1 MEAAADDPLDSIE
14 SASEV
19 RDYKSD
25 CIALGTRILIL
36 DRHRVSPMPSVRPR
50 SPWKSCTT
58 TWTNAYL
65 TKSSLKTYQ
74 RATTWV
80 KKERRAYSHVC
91 VTRCKSSSHVP
102 CHLTQKPSRAFLC
115 SASSA
120 VRALL
125 FADATD
131 DVPVIGARPSQQTM
145 PRGDSSIHPSS
156 LKRCYRISRL
166 ATWFAQR
173 V

>member
-1 MEAAADDPLDSIE
+1 MEAAVDDPVDSIE

-19 RDYKSD
+19 RGCKSD
-25 CIALGTRILIL
+25 CIALCTRILIL
-36 DRHRVSPMPSVRPR
+36 DSHRVSPMPSARPR

-58 TWTNAYL
+58 TCTHAYL

-74 RATTWV
+74 HAKTWV
-80 KKERRAYSHVC
+80 KKAYSHVC
-91 VTRCKSSSHVP
+91 VTRCRSSSRVL

-115 SASSA
+115 SASLA
-120 VRALL
+120 LCALL

-131 DVPVIGARPSQQTM
+131 DVPVNGARPSQQTM

-166 ATWFAQR
+166 ATWFAQH